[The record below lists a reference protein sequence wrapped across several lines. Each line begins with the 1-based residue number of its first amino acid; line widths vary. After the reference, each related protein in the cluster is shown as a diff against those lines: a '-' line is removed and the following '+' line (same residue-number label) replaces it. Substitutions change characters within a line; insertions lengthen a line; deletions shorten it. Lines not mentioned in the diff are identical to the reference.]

1 MVITTIRS
9 NGTVAREIRRILC
22 EHYDVEVKTQHT
34 PDGEDI
40 LVELVIYSNGTLPA
54 EKPCK
59 RKRKRE

>member
-22 EHYDVEVKTQHT
+22 EHYDIEVETQHT
-34 PDGEDI
+34 PDVEDI
-40 LVELVIYSNGTLPA
+40 LVELVIYPKGTLPV
-54 EKPCK
+54 EKSCK